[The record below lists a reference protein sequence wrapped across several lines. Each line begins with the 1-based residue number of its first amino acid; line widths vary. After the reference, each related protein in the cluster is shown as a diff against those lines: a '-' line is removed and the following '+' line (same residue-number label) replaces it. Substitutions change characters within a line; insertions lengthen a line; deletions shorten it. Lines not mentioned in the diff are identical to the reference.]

1 MTSASKTAIKDTEN
15 EVVVGVESI
24 DTIEID
30 KGTVSRGKG
39 MGRW

>member
-15 EVVVGVESI
+15 EVVVGVSI
-24 DTIEID
+24 DRIKID